1 MYLINIKNI
10 KFFFMIDLKIANRI
24 EDIQKIAIFAQLKND
39 QLLTILKNAKIINL
53 KKDQILF
60 SQEQKVDNFYIV
72 LDGLVKLSRLNS
84 KGVEAIIKI
93 IDNGSLND
101 IFSDNFS
108 LSATAMKNTN
118 LLTIPSDIFKNYA
131 EKNYNLMHNI
141 LLEISAQ
148 NDALVN
154 QLSNLKIDD
163 NKEKIGQFLLKNSL
177 KKSKKNSD
185 IDLEFSKS
193 EIASYL
199 GMRLET
205 FSRILHH
212 LKIEEKFFITK
223 NKIIPTQ
230 EDAFCSYYNKEIS
243 ANCDMK
249 NSNFCKQ

>member
-1 MYLINIKNI
+1 
-10 KFFFMIDLKIANRI
+10 MIDLKIANRI

-53 KKDQILF
+53 KKDQMLF

-72 LDGLVKLSRLNS
+72 LDGLMKLSRLNS

-108 LSATAMKNTN
+108 LSATAMKSTN
-118 LLTIPSDIFKNYA
+118 LLTIPNDFFKNYA

-141 LLEISAQ
+141 LVEISSQ
-148 NDALVN
+148 NDALIN

-177 KKSKKNSD
+177 KKSKKNSE

-205 FSRILHH
+205 FSRILHQ
-212 LKIEEKFFITK
+212 LKIEEKFSIKK
-223 NKIIPTQ
+223 NKIILTQ
-230 EDAFCSYYNKEIS
+230 KNALCSYCNKEIS
-243 ANCDMK
+243 ANCDMR
-249 NSNFCKQ
+249 NSNFCSQKN

>member
-1 MYLINIKNI
+1 
-10 KFFFMIDLKIANRI
+10 MIDLKIANKI
-24 EDIQKIAIFAQLKND
+24 EEIKKVKIFDGLKNQ
-39 QLLTILKNAKIINL
+39 QLIEILEKAQIINL
-53 KKDQILF
+53 KKHQILF

-72 LDGLVKLSRLNS
+72 LDGLVKLSKLNS

-93 IDNGSLND
+93 IDNGSLSD

-108 LSATAMKNTN
+108 LSATAMKSTN

-141 LLEISAQ
+141 LLEISTQ
-148 NDALVN
+148 NDDLVN

-205 FSRILHH
+205 FSRILHQ
-212 LKIEEKFFITK
+212 LKIEEKFSVK
-223 NKIIPTQ
+223 K
-230 EDAFCSYYNKEIS
+230 K
-243 ANCDMK
+243 
-249 NSNFCKQ
+249 

>member
-1 MYLINIKNI
+1 
-10 KFFFMIDLKIANRI
+10 MIDLKIANRI

-39 QLLTILKNAKIINL
+39 QLLTILKDAKIIKL

-72 LDGLVKLSRLNS
+72 LDGLIKLSRLNS
-84 KGVEAIIKI
+84 KGSEAIIKI
-93 IDNGSLND
+93 IEKGSLSD

-108 LSATAMKNTN
+108 LSATAIKNTN
-118 LLTIPSDIFKNYA
+118 LLTIPIDIFKNYA
-131 EKNYNLMHNI
+131 DKNYNLMHNI

-148 NDALVN
+148 NDELVN

-177 KKSKKNSD
+177 KKGKKNNE

-205 FSRILHH
+205 FSRILHQ
-212 LKIEEKFFITK
+212 LKIEEKFSVKI
-223 NKIIPTQ
+223 NKIILAQ
-230 EDAFCSYYNKEIS
+230 EATLCAYCNKEIS
-243 ANCDMK
+243 ANCDLK
-249 NSNFCKQ
+249 NSNFCSQKN

>member
-1 MYLINIKNI
+1 
-10 KFFFMIDLKIANRI
+10 MIDLKIANRF
-24 EDIQKIAIFAQLKND
+24 EDIKKIAIFAQLKNE
-39 QLLTILKNAKIINL
+39 QLFAILKDAKIINL

-60 SQEQKVDNFYIV
+60 SQEQKVNNFYII
-72 LDGLVKLSRLNS
+72 LDGLVKLSKLNS
-84 KGVEAIIKI
+84 KGTEAIIKI
-93 IDNGSLND
+93 IDSGSLND
-101 IFSDNFS
+101 IFIDNFS
-108 LSATAMKNTN
+108 LSAMAIKNTN
-118 LLTIPSDIFKNYA
+118 LLMIPIDIFKNYA

-141 LLEISAQ
+141 FLEISAQ
-148 NDALVN
+148 NDDLVN

-177 KKSKKNSD
+177 KKGKKTKN

-205 FSRILHH
+205 FSRILHQ
-212 LKIEEKFFITK
+212 LKIDEKFFIKK
-223 NKIIPTQ
+223 NKIILTH
-230 EDAFCSYYNKEIS
+230 ENALCSYCNKEIS

>member
-1 MYLINIKNI
+1 
-10 KFFFMIDLKIANRI
+10 MIDLKIANRI

-39 QLLTILKNAKIINL
+39 QLLTILKDAKIIKL

-84 KGVEAIIKI
+84 KGSEAIIKI
-93 IDNGSLND
+93 IDKGSLSD

-108 LSATAMKNTN
+108 LSATAIKNTN
-118 LLTIPSDIFKNYA
+118 LLTIPIDIFKNYA

-141 LLEISAQ
+141 LLEISTQ
-148 NDALVN
+148 NDELVN

-163 NKEKIGQFLLKNSL
+163 NKEKNRQLLLKNSL
-177 KKSKKNSD
+177 KKSKKNSE

-199 GMRLET
+199 GIRLET
-205 FSRILHH
+205 FSRILHQ
-212 LKIEEKFFITK
+212 LKIEEKFSVKK
-223 NKIIPTQ
+223 NKINLSQ
-230 EDAFCSYYNKEIS
+230 
-243 ANCDMK
+243 
-249 NSNFCKQ
+249 

>member
-1 MYLINIKNI
+1 
-10 KFFFMIDLKIANRI
+10 MIDLKIANRI

-39 QLLTILKNAKIINL
+39 QLLTILKDAKIIKL

-60 SQEQKVDNFYIV
+60 SQEQKVENFYIV
-72 LDGLVKLSRLNS
+72 LDGLVKLLRLNS
-84 KGVEAIIKI
+84 KGSEAIIKI
-93 IDNGSLND
+93 IDKGSLSD

-108 LSATAMKNTN
+108 LSAMAIKNTN
-118 LLTIPSDIFKNYA
+118 LLTIPKDIFKNYA
-131 EKNYNLMHNI
+131 EKNHNLMHNI
-141 LLEISAQ
+141 LMEISTQ
-148 NDALVN
+148 NDELVN

-177 KKSKKNSD
+177 KKGKKNSE

-205 FSRILHH
+205 FSRILHQ
-212 LKIEEKFFITK
+212 LKIEEKFSVKK
-223 NKIIPTQ
+223 NKIISTQ
-230 EDAFCSYYNKEIS
+230 ENTLCTYYNKEIS

-249 NSNFCKQ
+249 NSNFCSQKN

>member
-1 MYLINIKNI
+1 
-10 KFFFMIDLKIANRI
+10 MIDLKIANRI
-24 EDIQKIAIFAQLKND
+24 EDIQKIVIFAQLKND
-39 QLLTILKNAKIINL
+39 QLLTILKDAKIIKL

-72 LDGLVKLSRLNS
+72 LDGLIKLSRINS
-84 KGVEAIIKI
+84 KGSEAIIKI
-93 IDNGSLND
+93 IDKGSLSD

-118 LLTIPSDIFKNYA
+118 LLTIPIDIFKNYA

-141 LLEISAQ
+141 LLEISTQ
-148 NDALVN
+148 NDDLVN

-177 KKSKKNSD
+177 KKSKKNSE

-205 FSRILHH
+205 FSRILHQ
-212 LKIEEKFFITK
+212 LKIEEKFSVKK
-223 NKIIPTQ
+223 NKIILTQ
-230 EDAFCSYYNKEIS
+230 ENTLCVYCNKEIS
-243 ANCDMK
+243 TNCDMK
-249 NSNFCKQ
+249 NCNFCSQKN

>member
-1 MYLINIKNI
+1 
-10 KFFFMIDLKIANRI
+10 MIDLKIANKI
-24 EDIQKIAIFAQLKND
+24 EEIKKVKIFDGLKNQ
-39 QLLTILKNAKIINL
+39 QLIEILEKAQIINL
-53 KKDQILF
+53 KKHQNLF

-72 LDGLVKLSRLNS
+72 LDGLVKLSKLNS

-93 IDNGSLND
+93 IDNGSLSD

-108 LSATAMKNTN
+108 LSATAMKSTN

-141 LLEISAQ
+141 LLEISTQ
-148 NDALVN
+148 NDDLVN

-177 KKSKKNSD
+177 KKSKKYSD

-205 FSRILHH
+205 FSRILHQ
-212 LKIEEKFFITK
+212 LKIEEKFSVK
-223 NKIIPTQ
+223 K
-230 EDAFCSYYNKEIS
+230 K
-243 ANCDMK
+243 
-249 NSNFCKQ
+249 

>member
-1 MYLINIKNI
+1 
-10 KFFFMIDLKIANRI
+10 MIDLKIANRI
-24 EDIQKIAIFAQLKND
+24 EDIQKIVIFAQLKND
-39 QLLTILKNAKIINL
+39 QLLTILKDAKIIKL

-72 LDGLVKLSRLNS
+72 LDGLIKLSRLNS
-84 KGVEAIIKI
+84 KGSEAIIKI
-93 IDNGSLND
+93 IEKGSLSD

-108 LSATAMKNTN
+108 LSATAIKNTN
-118 LLTIPSDIFKNYA
+118 LLTIPMDIFKNYA

-141 LLEISAQ
+141 LLEISTQ
-148 NDALVN
+148 NDELVN

-177 KKSKKNSD
+177 KKGTKNSE

-205 FSRILHH
+205 FSRILHQ
-212 LKIEEKFFITK
+212 LKIEEKFSVKI
-223 NKIIPTQ
+223 NKIILAQ
-230 EDAFCSYYNKEIS
+230 EATLCPYCNKEIS
-243 ANCDMK
+243 ANCDLK
-249 NSNFCKQ
+249 NSNFCSQKDEV

>member
-1 MYLINIKNI
+1 
-10 KFFFMIDLKIANRI
+10 
-24 EDIQKIAIFAQLKND
+24 
-39 QLLTILKNAKIINL
+39 LTILKDAKIIKL

-72 LDGLVKLSRLNS
+72 LDGLIKLSRLNS
-84 KGVEAIIKI
+84 KGSEAIIKI
-93 IDNGSLND
+93 IEKGSLSD

-108 LSATAMKNTN
+108 LSATAIKNTN
-118 LLTIPSDIFKNYA
+118 LLTIPIDIFENYA

-148 NDALVN
+148 NDELVN
-154 QLSNLKIDD
+154 QLSNSKIDD

-177 KKSKKNSD
+177 KKGKKNNE

-205 FSRILHH
+205 FSRILHQ
-212 LKIEEKFFITK
+212 LKIEEKFSV
-223 NKIIPTQ
+223 KI
-230 EDAFCSYYNKEIS
+230 K
-243 ANCDMK
+243 
-249 NSNFCKQ
+249 

>member
-1 MYLINIKNI
+1 
-10 KFFFMIDLKIANRI
+10 MIDLKIANRI
-24 EDIQKIAIFAQLKND
+24 EDIQKIVIFAQLKND
-39 QLLTILKNAKIINL
+39 QLLTILKDAKIIKL

-72 LDGLVKLSRLNS
+72 LDGLIKLSRLNS
-84 KGVEAIIKI
+84 IGSEAIIKI
-93 IDNGSLND
+93 IEKGSLSD

-108 LSATAMKNTN
+108 LSATAIKNTN
-118 LLTIPSDIFKNYA
+118 LLTIPMDIFKNYA

-141 LLEISAQ
+141 LLEISTQ
-148 NDALVN
+148 NDELVN

-177 KKSKKNSD
+177 KKGKKNNE

-205 FSRILHH
+205 FSRILHQ
-212 LKIEEKFFITK
+212 LKIEEKFSVKI
-223 NKIIPTQ
+223 NKIILAQ
-230 EDAFCSYYNKEIS
+230 EATLCPYCNKEIS
-243 ANCDMK
+243 ANCDLK
-249 NSNFCKQ
+249 NSNFCSQKDEV

>member
-1 MYLINIKNI
+1 
-10 KFFFMIDLKIANRI
+10 MIDLKIANRI

-39 QLLTILKNAKIINL
+39 QLLTILKNAKIIKL

-72 LDGLVKLSRLNS
+72 LDGLIKLSRINT

-93 IDNGSLND
+93 IDNGSLSD
-101 IFSDNFS
+101 IFSNNFS
-108 LSATAMKNTN
+108 LSATAMRNTN
-118 LLTIPSDIFKNYA
+118 LLIIPIDIFKNYA

-141 LLEISAQ
+141 LLEISMQ
-148 NDALVN
+148 NDDLVN

-177 KKSKKNSD
+177 KKGRKNSD

-193 EIASYL
+193 EIACYL

-205 FSRILHH
+205 FSRILHQ
-212 LKIEEKFFITK
+212 LKIEENFSIKK
-223 NKIIPTQ
+223 NKIILVQ
-230 EDAFCSYYNKEIS
+230 ENTLCSYCNKEIS
-243 ANCDMK
+243 INCDIK
-249 NSNFCKQ
+249 NSNFCSQKN

>member
-1 MYLINIKNI
+1 
-10 KFFFMIDLKIANRI
+10 MIDLKIANKI
-24 EDIQKIAIFAQLKND
+24 EEIKKVKIFDGLKNQ
-39 QLLTILKNAKIINL
+39 QLIEILEKAQIINL
-53 KKDQILF
+53 KKHQNLF

-72 LDGLVKLSRLNS
+72 LDGLVKLSKLNS

-93 IDNGSLND
+93 IDNGSLSD

-108 LSATAMKNTN
+108 LSATAMKSTN

-141 LLEISAQ
+141 LLEISLQ
-148 NDALVN
+148 NSDLVN

-177 KKSKKNSD
+177 KKGKKNNN
-185 IDLEFSKS
+185 IDLEYSKS

-205 FSRILHH
+205 FSRILHQ
-212 LKIEEKFFITK
+212 LKIEEKFFIK
-223 NKIIPTQ
+223 NNKIILTQ
-230 EDAFCSYYNKEIS
+230 ENAFCTYCNKEIS
-243 ANCDMK
+243 INCNMK

>member
-1 MYLINIKNI
+1 
-10 KFFFMIDLKIANRI
+10 MIDLKIANRI
-24 EDIQKIAIFAQLKND
+24 EDIQKIVIFAQLKND
-39 QLLTILKNAKIINL
+39 QLLTILKDAKIIKL

-72 LDGLVKLSRLNS
+72 LDGLIKLSRLNS
-84 KGVEAIIKI
+84 KGSEAIIKI
-93 IDNGSLND
+93 IEKGSLSD

-108 LSATAMKNTN
+108 LSATAIKNTN
-118 LLTIPSDIFKNYA
+118 LLTIPIDIFKNYA

-148 NDALVN
+148 NDELVN
-154 QLSNLKIDD
+154 QLSNSKIDD

-177 KKSKKNSD
+177 KKGKKNNE

-205 FSRILHH
+205 FSRILHQ
-212 LKIEEKFFITK
+212 LKIEEKFSVKI
-223 NKIIPTQ
+223 NKIILAQ
-230 EDAFCSYYNKEIS
+230 ETTLCAYCNKEIS
-243 ANCDMK
+243 ANCDLK
-249 NSNFCKQ
+249 NSNFCSQKN

>member
-1 MYLINIKNI
+1 
-10 KFFFMIDLKIANRI
+10 MIDLKIANKI
-24 EDIQKIAIFAQLKND
+24 EEIKKVKIFDGLKNQ
-39 QLLTILKNAKIINL
+39 QLIEILEKAQIINL
-53 KKDQILF
+53 KKHQNLF

-72 LDGLVKLSRLNS
+72 LDGLVKLSKLNS

-93 IDNGSLND
+93 IDNGSLSD

-108 LSATAMKNTN
+108 LSATAMKSTN

-141 LLEISAQ
+141 LLEISTQ
-148 NDALVN
+148 NDDLVN

-205 FSRILHH
+205 FSRILHQ
-212 LKIEEKFFITK
+212 LKIEEKFSVK
-223 NKIIPTQ
+223 K
-230 EDAFCSYYNKEIS
+230 K
-243 ANCDMK
+243 
-249 NSNFCKQ
+249 